1 MKKEVI
7 ENMDTETLKGKLKSA
22 TSVLFVSF
30 ILLALYATY
39 MLYTMATGTW
49 EPQAPQLVIL
59 VLFLA
64 IMIPNMTVRKKMK
77 EELEKRG
84 QNKI

>member
-7 ENMDTETLKGKLKSA
+7 ENMDTETLKAKLKSA

-30 ILLALYATY
+30 VLLALYAIF
-39 MLYTMATGTW
+39 MLYTMVTGTW
-49 EPQAPQLVIL
+49 EPQPPQLIIL
-59 VLFLA
+59 VLFFA
-64 IMIPNMTVRKKMK
+64 IMLPNMATRKKMK

>member
-7 ENMDTETLKGKLKSA
+7 ENMDTETLKIKMKSA

-30 ILLALYATY
+30 VLLALYATY
-39 MLYTMATGTW
+39 MLYTMVSGTW
-49 EPQAPQLVIL
+49 EPQAPQLIIL
-59 VLFLA
+59 VLFIAVML
-64 IMIPNMTVRKKMK
+64 PNMNVRKRMK
-77 EELEKRG
+77 EELEKRS

>member
-7 ENMDTETLKGKLKSA
+7 ENMDTETLKVKVKSA

-30 ILLALYATY
+30 VLLALYATY
-39 MLYTMATGTW
+39 ILYTMVSETW
-49 EPQAPQLVIL
+49 EPQAPQLIIL
-59 VLFLA
+59 VLFIA
-64 IMIPNMTVRKKMK
+64 IMLPNMNVRKRMK
-77 EELEKRG
+77 EELEKRS